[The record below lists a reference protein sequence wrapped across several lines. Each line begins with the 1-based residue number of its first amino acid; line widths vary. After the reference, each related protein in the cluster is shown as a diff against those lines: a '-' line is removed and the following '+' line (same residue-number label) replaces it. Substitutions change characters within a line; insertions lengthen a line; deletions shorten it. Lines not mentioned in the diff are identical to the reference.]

1 MKIFK
6 ASFVLIVSFFIFA
19 AYSYGADVA
28 KIGVVDFQKVLDSSA
43 SGKAAKAQIN
53 KMGEQM
59 KTDLQGKGSEIEDL
73 KERLDKD
80 AMVMSREKREEK
92 DRNLRIKVNDFKS
105 IQKRYRAQIQ
115 ELEKKLVTNIQ
126 KDVVSIVAEIGK
138 KDGYLLI
145 VNKVGVLY
153 SPDKIDITD
162 KIIKIYNSKDV
173 KKNQ

>member
-6 ASFVLIVSFFIFA
+6 VSFVLVFSFFIFA

-28 KIGVVDFQKVLDSSA
+28 KIGVVDFQRVLDSSD
-43 SGKAAKAQIN
+43 SGKTAKAQIN
-53 KMGEQM
+53 KMGEKM
-59 KTDLQGKGSEIEDL
+59 KKDLQAKGTEIEQL

-92 DRNLRIKVNDFKS
+92 DRNLRIKINDFKS

-126 KDVVSIVAEIGK
+126 KGVVEIVAEIGK

-153 SPDKIDITD
+153 SPSTIDITD
-162 KIIKIYNSKDV
+162 KIIKIYNSKATE
-173 KKNQ
+173 KKQ